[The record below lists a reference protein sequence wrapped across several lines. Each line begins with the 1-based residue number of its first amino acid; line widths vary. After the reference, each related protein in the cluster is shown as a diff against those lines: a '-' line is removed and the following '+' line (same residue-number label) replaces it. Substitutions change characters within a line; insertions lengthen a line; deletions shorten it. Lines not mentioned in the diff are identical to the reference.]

1 MHTVN
6 LGILAH
12 VDAGKTSLT
21 ERLLHTAGT
30 IDTLGSVDDGSTQT
44 DSLALERQRGI
55 TIKSAVVSFTLG
67 ATTVNLID
75 TPGHPDFIAEV
86 ERVLGVL
93 DGAVLVVSAV
103 EGVQAQTRVLL
114 RTLRRLR
121 IPTLLFV
128 NKTDRPGARYDSLL
142 TSITERLSPDIVA
155 MGSTQHLGIRSA
167 TTTPFTG
174 SDPGFTAALT
184 DLLTR
189 HDDELLTAYVDDP
202 AALTHA
208 RLLEALAEQ
217 TARCRVHPVF
227 FGSAA
232 TGAGIDALADGITGL
247 LPAARG
253 DAEAPAR
260 GTVFK
265 VDRTANGERT
275 AYVRMVE
282 GTVHAREVLRFRSPD
297 GREGE
302 DKVSAVTVFEDGG
315 EVPVSAVGAGRI
327 GRLKG
332 LAGIRIGDSVGEARA
347 EAGRRHF
354 APPTLETVVVPV
366 RPEDRGALHIA
377 LGRLAEQDPLIA
389 VRRDDL
395 RQEVSLSLYGE
406 VQKEVIQATLAD
418 EFGVDVTFRATTTI
432 CLERPAGTG
441 AAVEIIDT
449 DPNPFLATVGL
460 RVDPAPYGSGVEFRR
475 EVELGSM
482 PYSLMR
488 AVEET
493 VLATLTQGIHGWQV
507 TDCVVTQTHSGYW
520 PRQSHSHGTFDKS
533 MSSTAGDFRNLTPLV
548 LMDALRRA
556 GTQVYEP
563 MHRFRLELPT
573 DTFGALVPVLA
584 RLRAVP
590 GPPEMRGA
598 ALCTLE
604 GELPAAR
611 VHELQQL
618 LPGLTRGEGML
629 ESAFDGHRPVTGP
642 VPDRPRTDHDPLHRK
657 EYLLRTVR
665 RVAG

>member
-1 MHTVN
+1 MHTLN

-21 ERLLHTAGT
+21 ERLLHTAGA

-44 DSLALERQRGI
+44 DSLALERRRGI

-155 MGSTQHLGIRSA
+155 MGSTRHLGTRSA
-167 TTTPFTG
+167 STTPFPG
-174 SDPGFTAALT
+174 SDPGFTGALT

-247 LPAARG
+247 LPAATG
-253 DAEAPAR
+253 DTEAPAR

-315 EVPVSAVGAGRI
+315 EVPVSGVGAGRI

-347 EAGRRHF
+347 EAGHRHF

-366 RPEDRGALHIA
+366 RPEDRGALHVA

-460 RVDPAPYGSGVEFRR
+460 RVDQAPYGSGVEFRR

-488 AVEET
+488 AVEDT
-493 VLATLTQGIHGWQV
+493 VLSTLTQGIHGWQV
-507 TDCVVTQTHSGYW
+507 TDCIVTQTHSGYW

-556 GTQVYEP
+556 GTLVYEP

-590 GPPEMRGA
+590 GAPEMRG

-642 VPDRPRTDHDPLHRK
+642 VPDRPRTDYDPLHRR

>member
-1 MHTVN
+1 MHTLN

-21 ERLLHTAGT
+21 ERLLHTAGA
-30 IDTLGSVDDGSTQT
+30 IDTLGSVDDGSTRT
-44 DSLALERQRGI
+44 DSLALERRRGI

-142 TSITERLSPDIVA
+142 TSITERLSPDTVA
-155 MGSTQHLGIRSA
+155 MGSTRHLGTRA
-167 TTTPFTG
+167 AATTPFTG
-174 SDPGFTAALT
+174 SDPGFTGALT

-208 RLLEALAEQ
+208 RLLDALAEQ

-247 LPAARG
+247 LPAAKG

-315 EVPVSAVGAGRI
+315 EVPVPAVGAGRI
-327 GRLKG
+327 ARLKG

-366 RPEDRGALHIA
+366 RPEDRGALHVA

-460 RVDPAPYGSGVEFRR
+460 RVDPAPYGTGVEFRR

-493 VLATLTQGIHGWQV
+493 VLSTLTQGIHGWQV

-533 MSSTAGDFRNLTPLV
+533 MSSTAGDFRHLTPLV

-590 GPPEMRGA
+590 GPPGMRG

-642 VPDRPRTDHDPLHRK
+642 VPERPRTDHDPLHRK

>member
-1 MHTVN
+1 MHTLN

-30 IDTLGSVDDGSTQT
+30 IDTLGSVDAGSTQT
-44 DSLALERQRGI
+44 DSLALERRRGI

-142 TSITERLSPDIVA
+142 TSITERLSPDTVA
-155 MGSTQHLGIRSA
+155 MGSTQHLGTRSA

-174 SDPGFTAALT
+174 SDPGFTGALT

-208 RLLEALAEQ
+208 RLLESLAEQ

-232 TGAGIDALADGITGL
+232 TGSGIDALADGITGL
-247 LPAARG
+247 LPAATG

-282 GTVHAREVLRFRSPD
+282 GTVRAREVLRFRSPD

-315 EVPVSAVGAGRI
+315 EVPVPAVHAGRI

-354 APPTLETVVVPV
+354 APPTLETVVVPE
-366 RPEDRGALHIA
+366 RPEDRGALHVA

-406 VQKEVIQATLAD
+406 VQKEVIEATLAD

-432 CLERPAGTG
+432 CLERPEGTG

-493 VLATLTQGIHGWQV
+493 VLSTLTQGIHGWQV

-533 MSSTAGDFRNLTPLV
+533 MSSTAGDFRHLTPLV

-590 GPPEMRGA
+590 GPPGMRG

-618 LPGLTRGEGML
+618 LPGLTRGEGMM

-642 VPDRPRTDHDPLHRK
+642 VPERPRTDHDPLHRK

>member
-1 MHTVN
+1 MHTLN

-30 IDTLGSVDDGSTQT
+30 IDTIGSVDDGSTRT
-44 DSLALERQRGI
+44 DSLALERRRGI

-128 NKTDRPGARYDSLL
+128 NKTDRPGARYGSLL

-155 MGSTQHLGIRSA
+155 MGSTRHLGTRDA
-167 TTTPFTG
+167 ATTPFTAA
-174 SDPGFTAALT
+174 DPGFTGALT

-202 AALTHA
+202 AALTRT
-208 RLLEALAEQ
+208 RLLEALADQ
-217 TARCRVHPVF
+217 TGRCLVHPVF

-232 TGAGIDALADGITGL
+232 TGAGIDALVDGITGL
-247 LPAARG
+247 LPAATG

-282 GTVHAREVLRFRSPD
+282 GTVRAREVLRFRSPD

-315 EVPVSAVGAGRI
+315 EAPVSAVRAGRI

-366 RPEDRGALHIA
+366 KPEDRGALHIA

-389 VRRDDL
+389 VRRDEL

-418 EFGVDVTFRATTTI
+418 EFGVDVTFRETTTI

-441 AAVEIIDT
+441 TAVEIIDT

-493 VLATLTQGIHGWQV
+493 VLSTLTQGIHGWQV

-598 ALCTLE
+598 LCTLE
-604 GELPAAR
+604 GEIPAAR